1 MNDKEQEQDFSAMG
15 TPMQSSI
22 NSGSNRYNYT
32 IDELKQI
39 PNWQNLSEGEIQ
51 MHFSQMGM
59 QKHKASSSD
68 PLDTSAQNEAGM
80 NPENLNLSK

>member
-1 MNDKEQEQDFSAMG
+1 MNDNKQEQDFSAMG
-15 TPMQSSI
+15 TPLQSSI

-32 IDELKQI
+32 IAELKQI

-51 MHFSQMGM
+51 MHFSKMGAPK
-59 QKHKASSSD
+59 QGTLSD

-80 NPENLNLSK
+80 SPENLNLSK